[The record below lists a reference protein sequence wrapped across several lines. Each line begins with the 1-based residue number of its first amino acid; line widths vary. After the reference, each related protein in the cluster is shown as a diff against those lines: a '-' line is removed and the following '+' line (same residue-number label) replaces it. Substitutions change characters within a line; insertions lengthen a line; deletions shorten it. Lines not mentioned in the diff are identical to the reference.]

1 MGFFDK
7 LKAGLAKTKQSLVDK
22 IEEVVFDR
30 KIDETTL
37 EEIEE
42 ILLASD
48 LGTRAT
54 TDIINEIRERIKND
68 QLHSSE
74 DMRLVI
80 KKEMTRLLGSSKPLK
95 ILKDRPFVILTVG
108 VNGVGKTT
116 TIGKLASR
124 YKSEGYSVLIAAA
137 DTFRA
142 AAIEQIEIWAKR
154 SGAELIKHQSG
165 SDPAAVAFDAI
176 EAAKHRGIDIVIID
190 TAGRLHTKSPLMEE
204 LKKITRVIKKSI
216 PEAPHETLLVVDATT
231 GQNAIRQAHI
241 FNEAIGVT
249 GIVLTKLDGTAKGG
263 IVFAVYKEFNIPIK
277 LIGIG
282 EGIDDLRD
290 FEPESFV
297 KAIFNQN

>member
-7 LKAGLAKTKQSLVDK
+7 LKAGLAKTKQNLIDK
-22 IEEVVFDR
+22 IDEVVFDR
-30 KIDETTL
+30 KIDESTL

-48 LGTRAT
+48 IGTKAT
-54 TDIINEIRERIKND
+54 TDIISKIREKIKND
-68 QLHSSE
+68 QLHHSE

-80 KKEMTRLLGSSKPLK
+80 KREMIRLLGNSQSLK
-95 ILKDRPFVILTVG
+95 ISKDRPFVILTVG

-204 LKKITRVIKKSI
+204 LKKITRVIKKSV

-241 FNEAIGVT
+241 FNEAIGIT

-263 IVFAVYKEFNIPIK
+263 IVFAIYKEFNIPIK